1 MIALVIHEID
11 LVDLE
16 SVEDEVI
23 REVEI
28 EYLIQDLMDVVA
40 LTWNDLA
47 NSRLYQQ
54 MEHFDFVDIQIEM
67 ELMMLQHY
75 FDSVKPI
82 SLKTG

>member
-1 MIALVIHEID
+1 MIASVVHEID
-11 LVDLE
+11 LLDLE
-16 SVEDEVI
+16 LVEDEVI

-47 NSRLYQQ
+47 NSHLYQQ
-54 MEHFDFVDIQIEM
+54 MEHFDYVDIQIEM

>member
-40 LTWNDLA
+40 LTWNDLV
-47 NSRLYQQ
+47 NSHLNQQ

>member
-40 LTWNDLA
+40 LTWNDLV
-47 NSRLYQQ
+47 NSHLNQQ
-54 MEHFDFVDIQIEM
+54 MEHSDFVYIQIEM

-82 SLKTG
+82 SLKTE